1 MGILSRKRRNNAY
14 ANATD
19 RITRNLSSSS
29 GWLTDLI
36 NGSLARSYDEY
47 ESGAGIS
54 AADAFQAQYNYKTM
68 LEQMAFNREMQEDSQ
83 AFNAEMQAN
92 SQAFNA
98 ARPRNSVFGKR
109 KCIMNINHLRQ
120 WFVSIRKLV

>member
-1 MGILSRKRRNNAY
+1 MGILSHKRRNNAY
-14 ANATD
+14 AGAIA

-54 AADAFQAQYNYKTM
+54 TDRYG
-68 LEQMAFNREMQEDSQ
+68 R
-83 AFNAEMQAN
+83 
-92 SQAFNA
+92 
-98 ARPRNSVFGKR
+98 
-109 KCIMNINHLRQ
+109 
-120 WFVSIRKLV
+120 